1 MISPSVEVGS
11 RFIASTMHEVRTP
24 LQTIISTLELLEDT
38 PLNKEQIEYIHQ
50 IEFSANALLG
60 LANDVL
66 DFTKI
71 SSNNFK
77 LEIQPYDV
85 IELTERVV
93 DLITVETFNRGIEI
107 LTDIDYSLPQNL
119 LGDPV
124 RIQQIILNLVKNAA
138 KFTDT
143 GYIFIRV
150 SSKKKHILFEIID
163 SGIGVP
169 EDKKKLIFTDFY
181 QIDGSSV
188 RKTSGTGLGLSI
200 SKNLVEVMKG
210 QIGVLSNPSGGSN
223 FWFALPFDSCDDTRI
238 SQPHLK
244 IPENVKIL
252 IVDDNALA
260 LKALMAKLSF
270 YGIKNIVLADSG
282 PKALE
287 QIENANKQEQPF
299 TAAFIDLIM
308 NPMDGWRLASEIR
321 STANATAM
329 KLYLMVPEG
338 QLRQDAKMKCLDWY
352 DGYIYKPI
360 KQKAL
365 VSILENMLSTEK
377 PDGNGI
383 DEVSEFKQSRKV
395 SSIMDQQVGGG
406 LKILVAED
414 TPINKML
421 LETFLKKFGATVYL
435 AENGQVAV
443 DQIALHPKI
452 DIIFMDIFMPVKS
465 GIDATIELRN
475 KGYKGIIIA
484 CTANNDSEDFKTYK
498 KIGVND
504 IVVKPFK
511 RDSIREL
518 LEKWSSVLTLPNA
531 KDIISLTF
539 LKNKSLEMWNIE
551 DFMDTTGNNA
561 EFAISLMDE
570 YITQSKELMERLK
583 EELKQTPI
591 NYDKVELYTHTM
603 KGSSASVSATR
614 FAELGRKMNDAAKTR
629 NLTDL
634 EAARINYEIDFI
646 AFTNIVARLPYDQNK
661 LSHAH

>member
-38 PLNKEQIEYIHQ
+38 PLNKEQIEYIHH

-124 RIQQIILNLVKNAA
+124 RIQQILLNLVKNAA

-169 EDKKKLIFTDFY
+169 EDKKRLIFTDFY
-181 QIDGSSV
+181 QVDGSSV
-188 RKTSGTGLGLSI
+188 RKNSGTGLGLSI

-244 IPENVKIL
+244 IPESVKIL

-484 CTANNDSEDFKTYK
+484 CTANTDSEDFKTYK

-646 AFTNIVARLPYDQNK
+646 AFTNIVANWK
-661 LSHAH
+661 TSI

>member
-1 MISPSVEVGS
+1 MDSPSLEVGS

-38 PLNKEQIEYIHQ
+38 PLNKEQTEYIHQ

-71 SSNNFK
+71 SSKNFK

-93 DLITVETFNRGIEI
+93 DLITVESFNRGIEV
-107 LTDIDYSLPQNL
+107 LTDIDYRIPQNI

-124 RIQQIILNLVKNAA
+124 RIQQVILNLVKNAA
-138 KFTDT
+138 KFTES

-150 SSKKKHILFEIID
+150 SVKDAYLLFEIID

-169 EDKKKLIFTDFY
+169 EDKRRLIFTDFY
-181 QIDGSSV
+181 QVDGSST
-188 RKTSGTGLGLSI
+188 RKTGGTGLGLSI
-200 SKNLVEVMKG
+200 SKNLVNVMKG
-210 QIGVLSNPSGGSN
+210 KIGILENPNGGSN
-223 FWFALPFDSCDDTRI
+223 FWFAIPLEKTEGERNSFSQI
-238 SQPHLK
+238 S
-244 IPENVKIL
+244 IPGKQKVL
-252 IVDDNALA
+252 IVDDNSLA
-260 LKALMAKLSF
+260 LKTLKSKLLY
-270 YGIKNIVLADSG
+270 YGIAEIILADSG
-282 PKALE
+282 YSAL
-287 QIENANKQEQPF
+287 QKIQEADQLGKPF
-299 TAAFIDLIM
+299 TAAFIDLLM

-321 STANATAM
+321 STHTTKDLKM
-329 KLYLMVPEG
+329 ILMVPEG
-338 QLRQDAKMKCLDWY
+338 QLRQDAKMKMLDWY

-365 VSILENMLSTEK
+365 ADVLESVLNERDTTAKESDEITELA
-377 PDGNGI
+377 NT
-383 DEVSEFKQSRKV
+383 RKV
-395 SSIMDQQVGGG
+395 SSILDQQVGSS
-406 LKILVAED
+406 LNILVAED
-414 TPINKML
+414 TPINQKL
-421 LETFLKKFGATVYL
+421 LGTFLKKFGANVYL

-443 DQIALHPKI
+443 DQIELHPEI
-452 DIIFMDIFMPVKS
+452 DLIFMDIFMPIKS

-484 CTANNDSEDFKTYK
+484 CTANSDPDDFKTYK
-498 KIGVND
+498 KIGVTD

-511 RDSIREL
+511 RDTIREL
-518 LEKWSSVLTLPNA
+518 LEKWGSVLTVPNA

-539 LKNKSLEMWNIE
+539 LENKSSEMWNLE
-551 DFMDTTGNNA
+551 DFMDTTGQNI

-570 YITQSKELMERLK
+570 YITQSKELMENLK
-583 EELKQTPI
+583 EELKQSPL
-591 NYDKVELYTHTM
+591 NYEKIELYTHTM

-614 FAELGRKMNDAAKTR
+614 FADLGRKMNDAAKTR

-634 EAARINYEIDFI
+634 ESARINYEIDFI
-646 AFTNIVARLPYDQNK
+646 TFTNIVANWK
-661 LSHAH
+661 NSI

>member
-1 MISPSVEVGS
+1 MDSPSLEVGS

-38 PLNKEQIEYIHQ
+38 PLNKEQTEYIHQ

-71 SSNNFK
+71 SSKNFK

-93 DLITVETFNRGIEI
+93 DLITVESFNRGIEV
-107 LTDIDYSLPQNL
+107 LTDIDYRIPQNI

-138 KFTDT
+138 KFTES

-150 SSKKKHILFEIID
+150 SVKDAYLLFEIID

-169 EDKKKLIFTDFY
+169 EDKRRLIFTDFY
-181 QIDGSSV
+181 QVDGSST
-188 RKTSGTGLGLSI
+188 RKTGGTGLGLSI
-200 SKNLVEVMKG
+200 SKNLVNVMKG
-210 QIGVLSNPSGGSN
+210 KIGILENPNGGSN
-223 FWFALPFDSCDDTRI
+223 FWFAIPLEKTEGERNSFSQI
-238 SQPHLK
+238 S
-244 IPENVKIL
+244 IPGKQKVL
-252 IVDDNALA
+252 IVDDNSLA
-260 LKALMAKLSF
+260 LKTLKSKLLY
-270 YGIKNIVLADSG
+270 YGIAEIILADSG
-282 PKALE
+282 YSALQKIQE
-287 QIENANKQEQPF
+287 ANQLGKPF
-299 TAAFIDLIM
+299 TAAFIDLLM

-321 STANATAM
+321 STHTTKDLKM
-329 KLYLMVPEG
+329 ILMVPEG
-338 QLRQDAKMKCLDWY
+338 QLRQDAKMKMLDWY

-365 VSILENMLSTEK
+365 ADVLESILNERDTTAKESDEITELA
-377 PDGNGI
+377 NT
-383 DEVSEFKQSRKV
+383 RKV
-395 SSIMDQQVGGG
+395 SSILDQQVGSS
-406 LKILVAED
+406 LNILVAED
-414 TPINKML
+414 TPINQKL
-421 LETFLKKFGATVYL
+421 LGTFLKKFGANVYL

-443 DQIALHPKI
+443 DQIELHPEI
-452 DIIFMDIFMPVKS
+452 DLIFMDIFMPIKS

-484 CTANNDSEDFKTYK
+484 CTANSDPDDFKTYK
-498 KIGVND
+498 KIGVTD

-511 RDSIREL
+511 RDTIREL
-518 LEKWSSVLTLPNA
+518 LEKWGSVLTVPNA

-539 LKNKSLEMWNIE
+539 LENKSSEMWNLE
-551 DFMDTTGNNA
+551 DFMDTTGQNI

-570 YITQSKELMERLK
+570 YITQSKELMENLK
-583 EELKQTPI
+583 EELKQSPL
-591 NYDKVELYTHTM
+591 NYEKIELYTHTM

-614 FAELGRKMNDAAKTR
+614 FADLGRKMNDAAKTR

-634 EAARINYEIDFI
+634 ESARINYEIDFI
-646 AFTNIVARLPYDQNK
+646 TFTNIVANWK
-661 LSHAH
+661 NSI

>member
-1 MISPSVEVGS
+1 MDSPSLEVGS

-38 PLNKEQIEYIHQ
+38 PLNKEQTEYIHQ

-71 SSNNFK
+71 SSKNFK

-93 DLITVETFNRGIEI
+93 DLITVESFNRGIEV
-107 LTDIDYSLPQNL
+107 LTDIDYRIPQNI

-138 KFTDT
+138 KFTES

-150 SSKKKHILFEIID
+150 SVKDAYLLFEIID

-169 EDKKKLIFTDFY
+169 EDKRRLIFTDFY
-181 QIDGSSV
+181 QVDGSST
-188 RKTSGTGLGLSI
+188 RKTGGTGLGLSI
-200 SKNLVEVMKG
+200 SKNLVNVMKG
-210 QIGVLSNPSGGSN
+210 KIGILENPNGGSN
-223 FWFALPFDSCDDTRI
+223 FWFAIPLEKTEGERNSFSQI
-238 SQPHLK
+238 S
-244 IPENVKIL
+244 IPGKQKVL
-252 IVDDNALA
+252 IVDDNSLA
-260 LKALMAKLSF
+260 LKTLKSKLLY
-270 YGIKNIVLADSG
+270 YGIAEIILADSG
-282 PKALE
+282 YSALQKIQE
-287 QIENANKQEQPF
+287 ANQLGKPF
-299 TAAFIDLIM
+299 TAAFIDLLM

-321 STANATAM
+321 STHTTKDLKM
-329 KLYLMVPEG
+329 ILMVPEG
-338 QLRQDAKMKCLDWY
+338 QLRQDAKMKMLDWY

-365 VSILENMLSTEK
+365 ADVLESVLNERDTTAKESDEITELA
-377 PDGNGI
+377 NT
-383 DEVSEFKQSRKV
+383 RKV
-395 SSIMDQQVGGG
+395 SSILDQQVGSS
-406 LKILVAED
+406 LNILVAED
-414 TPINKML
+414 TPINQKL
-421 LETFLKKFGATVYL
+421 LGTFLKKFGANVYL

-443 DQIALHPKI
+443 DQIELHPEI
-452 DIIFMDIFMPVKS
+452 DLIFMDIFMPIIS

-484 CTANNDSEDFKTYK
+484 CTANSDPDDFKTYK
-498 KIGVND
+498 KIGVTD

-511 RDSIREL
+511 RDTIREL
-518 LEKWSSVLTLPNA
+518 LEKWGSVLTVPNA

-539 LKNKSLEMWNIE
+539 LENKSSEMWNLE
-551 DFMDTTGNNA
+551 DFMDTTGQNI

-570 YITQSKELMERLK
+570 YITQSKELMENLK
-583 EELKQTPI
+583 EELKQSPL
-591 NYDKVELYTHTM
+591 NYEKIELYTHTM

-614 FAELGRKMNDAAKTR
+614 FADLGRKMNDAAKTR

-634 EAARINYEIDFI
+634 ESARINDEIDFI
-646 AFTNIVARLPYDQNK
+646 TFTNIVANWK
-661 LSHAH
+661 NSI

>member
-1 MISPSVEVGS
+1 MDSPSLEVGS

-38 PLNKEQIEYIHQ
+38 PLNKEQTEYIHQ

-71 SSNNFK
+71 SSKNFK

-93 DLITVETFNRGIEI
+93 DLITVESFNRGIEV
-107 LTDIDYSLPQNL
+107 LTDIDYRIPQNI

-138 KFTDT
+138 KFTES

-150 SSKKKHILFEIID
+150 SVKDAYLLFEIID

-169 EDKKKLIFTDFY
+169 EDKRRLIFTDFY
-181 QIDGSSV
+181 QVDGSST
-188 RKTSGTGLGLSI
+188 RKTGGTGLGLSI
-200 SKNLVEVMKG
+200 SKNLVNVMKG
-210 QIGVLSNPSGGSN
+210 KIGILENPNGGSN
-223 FWFALPFDSCDDTRI
+223 FWFAIPLEKTEGERNSFSQI
-238 SQPHLK
+238 S
-244 IPENVKIL
+244 IPGKQKVL
-252 IVDDNALA
+252 IVDDNSLA
-260 LKALMAKLSF
+260 LKTLKSKLLY
-270 YGIKNIVLADSG
+270 YGIAEIILADSG
-282 PKALE
+282 YSAL
-287 QIENANKQEQPF
+287 QKIQEADQLGKPF
-299 TAAFIDLIM
+299 TAAFIDLLM

-321 STANATAM
+321 STHTTKDLKM
-329 KLYLMVPEG
+329 ILMVPEG
-338 QLRQDAKMKCLDWY
+338 QLRQDAKMKMLDWY

-365 VSILENMLSTEK
+365 ADVLESVLNERDTTAKESDEITELANTK
-377 PDGNGI
+377 
-383 DEVSEFKQSRKV
+383 KV
-395 SSIMDQQVGGG
+395 SSILDQQVGSS
-406 LKILVAED
+406 LNILVAED
-414 TPINKML
+414 TPINQKL
-421 LETFLKKFGATVYL
+421 LGTFLKKFGANVYL

-443 DQIALHPKI
+443 DQIELHPEI
-452 DIIFMDIFMPVKS
+452 DLIFMDIFMPIKS

-484 CTANNDSEDFKTYK
+484 CTANSDPDDFKTYK
-498 KIGVND
+498 KIGVTD

-511 RDSIREL
+511 RDTIREL
-518 LEKWSSVLTLPNA
+518 LEKWGSVLTVPNA

-539 LKNKSLEMWNIE
+539 LENKSSEMWNLE
-551 DFMDTTGNNA
+551 DFMDTTGQNI

-570 YITQSKELMERLK
+570 YITQSKELMENLK
-583 EELKQTPI
+583 EELKQSPL
-591 NYDKVELYTHTM
+591 NYEKIELYTHTM

-614 FAELGRKMNDAAKTR
+614 FADLGRKMNDAAKTR

-634 EAARINYEIDFI
+634 ESARINYEIDFI
-646 AFTNIVARLPYDQNK
+646 TFTNIVANWK
-661 LSHAH
+661 NSI

>member
-150 SSKKKHILFEIID
+150 SSKKNHLLFEIID

-244 IPENVKIL
+244 IPESVKIL

-395 SSIMDQQVGGG
+395 SSIMDQQIGGG

-646 AFTNIVARLPYDQNK
+646 AFTNIVANWK
-661 LSHAH
+661 TSI

>member
-1 MISPSVEVGS
+1 MDSPSLEVGS

-38 PLNKEQIEYIHQ
+38 PLNKEQTEYIHQ

-71 SSNNFK
+71 SSKNFK

-93 DLITVETFNRGIEI
+93 DLITVESFNRGIEV
-107 LTDIDYSLPQNL
+107 LTDIDYRIPQNI

-138 KFTDT
+138 KFTES

-150 SSKKKHILFEIID
+150 SVKDAYLLFEIID

-169 EDKKKLIFTDFY
+169 EDKRRLIFTDFY
-181 QIDGSSV
+181 QVDGSST
-188 RKTSGTGLGLSI
+188 RKTGGTGLGLSI
-200 SKNLVEVMKG
+200 SKNLVNVMKG
-210 QIGVLSNPSGGSN
+210 KIGILENPNGGSN
-223 FWFALPFDSCDDTRI
+223 FWFAIPLEKTEGERNSFSQI
-238 SQPHLK
+238 S
-244 IPENVKIL
+244 IPGKQKVL
-252 IVDDNALA
+252 IVDDNSLA
-260 LKALMAKLSF
+260 LKTLKSKLLY
-270 YGIKNIVLADSG
+270 YGIAEIILADSG
-282 PKALE
+282 YSAL
-287 QIENANKQEQPF
+287 QKIQEADQLGKPF
-299 TAAFIDLIM
+299 TAAFIDLLM

-321 STANATAM
+321 STHTTKDLKM
-329 KLYLMVPEG
+329 ILMVPEG
-338 QLRQDAKMKCLDWY
+338 QLRQDAKMKMLDWY

-365 VSILENMLSTEK
+365 ADVLESVLNERDTTAKESDEITELA
-377 PDGNGI
+377 NT
-383 DEVSEFKQSRKV
+383 RKV
-395 SSIMDQQVGGG
+395 SSILDQQVGSS
-406 LKILVAED
+406 LNILVAED
-414 TPINKML
+414 TPINQKL
-421 LETFLKKFGATVYL
+421 LGTFLKKFGANVYL

-443 DQIALHPKI
+443 DQIELHPEI
-452 DIIFMDIFMPVKS
+452 DLIFMDIFMPIKS

-484 CTANNDSEDFKTYK
+484 CTANSDPDDFKTYK
-498 KIGVND
+498 KIGVTD

-511 RDSIREL
+511 RDTIREL
-518 LEKWSSVLTLPNA
+518 LEKWGSVLTVPNA

-539 LKNKSLEMWNIE
+539 LENKSSEMWNLE
-551 DFMDTTGNNA
+551 DFMDTTGQNI

-570 YITQSKELMERLK
+570 YITQSKALMENLK
-583 EELKQTPI
+583 EELKQSPL
-591 NYDKVELYTHTM
+591 NYEKIELYTHTM

-614 FAELGRKMNDAAKTR
+614 FADLGRKMNDAAKTR

-634 EAARINYEIDFI
+634 ESARINYEIDFI
-646 AFTNIVARLPYDQNK
+646 TFTNIVANWK
-661 LSHAH
+661 NSI

>member
-188 RKTSGTGLGLSI
+188 RKNSGTGLGLSI

-338 QLRQDAKMKCLDWY
+338 QFRQDAKMKCLDWY

-414 TPINKML
+414 TSINKML

-646 AFTNIVARLPYDQNK
+646 AFTNIVANWK
-661 LSHAH
+661 TSI

>member
-1 MISPSVEVGS
+1 MDSPSLEVGS

-38 PLNKEQIEYIHQ
+38 PLNKEQTEYIHQ

-71 SSNNFK
+71 SSKNFK

-93 DLITVETFNRGIEI
+93 DLITVESFNRGIEV
-107 LTDIDYSLPQNL
+107 LTDIDYRIPQNI

-138 KFTDT
+138 KFTES

-150 SSKKKHILFEIID
+150 SVKDAYLLFEIID

-169 EDKKKLIFTDFY
+169 EDKRRLIFTDFY
-181 QIDGSSV
+181 QVDGSST
-188 RKTSGTGLGLSI
+188 RKTGGTGLGLSI
-200 SKNLVEVMKG
+200 SKNLVNVMKG
-210 QIGVLSNPSGGSN
+210 KIGILENPNGGSN
-223 FWFALPFDSCDDTRI
+223 FWFAIPLEKTEGERNSLSQI
-238 SQPHLK
+238 S
-244 IPENVKIL
+244 IPGKQKVL
-252 IVDDNALA
+252 IVDDNPLA
-260 LKALMAKLSF
+260 LKTLKSKLLY
-270 YGIKNIVLADSG
+270 YGIAEIILADSG
-282 PKALE
+282 YSAL
-287 QIENANKQEQPF
+287 QKIQEADQLGKPF
-299 TAAFIDLIM
+299 TAAFIDLLM

-321 STANATAM
+321 STHTTKDLKM
-329 KLYLMVPEG
+329 ILMVPEG
-338 QLRQDAKMKCLDWY
+338 QLRQDAKMKMLDWY

-365 VSILENMLSTEK
+365 ADVLESVLNERDTTAKESDEITELA
-377 PDGNGI
+377 NT
-383 DEVSEFKQSRKV
+383 RKV
-395 SSIMDQQVGGG
+395 SSILDQQVGSS
-406 LKILVAED
+406 LNILVAED
-414 TPINKML
+414 TPINQKL
-421 LETFLKKFGATVYL
+421 LGTFLKKFGANVYL

-443 DQIALHPKI
+443 DQIELHPEI
-452 DIIFMDIFMPVKS
+452 DLIFMDIFMPIKS

-484 CTANNDSEDFKTYK
+484 CTANSDPDDFKTYK
-498 KIGVND
+498 KIGVTD

-511 RDSIREL
+511 RDTIREL
-518 LEKWSSVLTLPNA
+518 LEKWGSVLTVPNA

-539 LKNKSLEMWNIE
+539 LENKSSEMWNLE
-551 DFMDTTGNNA
+551 DFMDTTGQNI

-570 YITQSKELMERLK
+570 YITQSKELMENLK
-583 EELKQTPI
+583 EELKQSPL
-591 NYDKVELYTHTM
+591 NYEKIELYTHTM

-614 FAELGRKMNDAAKTR
+614 FADLGRKMNDAAKTR

-634 EAARINYEIDFI
+634 ESARINYEIDFI
-646 AFTNIVARLPYDQNK
+646 TFTNIVANWK
-661 LSHAH
+661 NSI

>member
-188 RKTSGTGLGLSI
+188 RKNIGTGLGLSI

-308 NPMDGWRLASEIR
+308 NPMDGWRLASEIK
-321 STANATAM
+321 STANATSM

-551 DFMDTTGNNA
+551 DFMDTTGNNS

-646 AFTNIVARLPYDQNK
+646 AFTNIVANWK
-661 LSHAH
+661 TSI

>member
-188 RKTSGTGLGLSI
+188 RKNSGTGLGLSI

-210 QIGVLSNPSGGSN
+210 KIGVLSNPSGGSN
-223 FWFALPFDSCDDTRI
+223 FWFALPLDSCDDTRI

-244 IPENVKIL
+244 IPESVKIL

-646 AFTNIVARLPYDQNK
+646 AFTNIVANWK
-661 LSHAH
+661 TSI

>member
-1 MISPSVEVGS
+1 MDSPSLEVGS

-38 PLNKEQIEYIHQ
+38 PLNKEQTEYIHQ

-71 SSNNFK
+71 SSKNFK

-93 DLITVETFNRGIEI
+93 DLITVESFNRGIEV
-107 LTDIDYSLPQNL
+107 LTDIDYRIPQNI

-138 KFTDT
+138 KFTES

-150 SSKKKHILFEIID
+150 SVKDAYLLFEIID

-169 EDKKKLIFTDFY
+169 EDKRRLIFTDFY
-181 QIDGSSV
+181 QVDGSST
-188 RKTSGTGLGLSI
+188 RKTGGTGLGLSI
-200 SKNLVEVMKG
+200 SKNLVNVMKG
-210 QIGVLSNPSGGSN
+210 KIGILENPNGGSN
-223 FWFALPFDSCDDTRI
+223 FWFAIPLEKTEGERNSF
-238 SQPHLK
+238 SQMGIAGNQK
-244 IPENVKIL
+244 VL
-252 IVDDNALA
+252 IVCDNSVALRA
-260 LKALMAKLSF
+260 LKSKLLD
-270 YGIKNIVLADSG
+270 YGIAEIILADSG
-282 PKALE
+282 YSAL
-287 QIENANKQEQPF
+287 QKIQEADQLGKPF
-299 TAAFIDLIM
+299 TAAFIDLLM

-321 STANATAM
+321 STHTTKDLKM
-329 KLYLMVPEG
+329 ILMVPEG
-338 QLRQDAKMKCLDWY
+338 QLRQDAKMKMLDWY

-365 VSILENMLSTEK
+365 ADILESVLNERDTTAKESDEITELA
-377 PDGNGI
+377 NT
-383 DEVSEFKQSRKV
+383 RKV
-395 SSIMDQQVGGG
+395 SSILDQQVGSS
-406 LKILVAED
+406 LNILVAED
-414 TPINKML
+414 TPINQKL
-421 LETFLKKFGATVYL
+421 LGTFLKKFGANVYL

-443 DQIALHPKI
+443 DQIELHPEI
-452 DIIFMDIFMPVKS
+452 DLIFMDIFMPIKS

-484 CTANNDSEDFKTYK
+484 CTANSDPDDFKTYK
-498 KIGVND
+498 KIGVTD

-511 RDSIREL
+511 RDTIREL
-518 LEKWSSVLTLPNA
+518 LEKWGSVLTVPNA

-539 LKNKSLEMWNIE
+539 LENKSSEMWNLE
-551 DFMDTTGNNA
+551 DFMDTTGQNI

-570 YITQSKELMERLK
+570 YITQSKELMENLK
-583 EELKQTPI
+583 EELKQSPL
-591 NYDKVELYTHTM
+591 NYEKIELYTHTM

-614 FAELGRKMNDAAKTR
+614 FADLGRKMNDAAKTR

-634 EAARINYEIDFI
+634 ESARINYEIDFI
-646 AFTNIVARLPYDQNK
+646 TFTNIVANWK
-661 LSHAH
+661 NSI

>member
-1 MISPSVEVGS
+1 MDSPSLEVGS

-38 PLNKEQIEYIHQ
+38 PLNKEQTEYIHQ

-71 SSNNFK
+71 SSKNFK

-93 DLITVETFNRGIEI
+93 DLITVESFNRGIEV
-107 LTDIDYSLPQNL
+107 LTDIDYRIPQNI

-138 KFTDT
+138 KFTES

-150 SSKKKHILFEIID
+150 SVKDAYLLFEIID

-169 EDKKKLIFTDFY
+169 EDKRRLIFTDFY
-181 QIDGSSV
+181 QVDGSST
-188 RKTSGTGLGLSI
+188 RKTGGTGLGLSI
-200 SKNLVEVMKG
+200 SKNLVNVMKG
-210 QIGVLSNPSGGSN
+210 KIGILENPNGGSN
-223 FWFALPFDSCDDTRI
+223 FWFAIPLEKTEGERNSFSQI
-238 SQPHLK
+238 S
-244 IPENVKIL
+244 IPGKQKVL
-252 IVDDNALA
+252 IVDDNSLA
-260 LKALMAKLSF
+260 LKTLKSKLLY
-270 YGIKNIVLADSG
+270 YGIAEIILADSG
-282 PKALE
+282 YSAL
-287 QIENANKQEQPF
+287 QKIQEADQLGKPF
-299 TAAFIDLIM
+299 TAAFIDLLM

-321 STANATAM
+321 STHTTKDLKM
-329 KLYLMVPEG
+329 ILMVPEG
-338 QLRQDAKMKCLDWY
+338 QLRQDAKMKMLDWY

-365 VSILENMLSTEK
+365 ADVLESVLNERDTTAKESDEITELA
-377 PDGNGI
+377 NT
-383 DEVSEFKQSRKV
+383 RKV
-395 SSIMDQQVGGG
+395 SSILDQQVGSS
-406 LKILVAED
+406 LNILVAED
-414 TPINKML
+414 TPINQKL
-421 LETFLKKFGATVYL
+421 LGKFLKKFGANVYL

-443 DQIALHPKI
+443 DQIELHPEI
-452 DIIFMDIFMPVKS
+452 DLIFMDIFMPIKS

-484 CTANNDSEDFKTYK
+484 CTANSDPDDFKTYK
-498 KIGVND
+498 KIGVTD

-511 RDSIREL
+511 RDTIREL
-518 LEKWSSVLTLPNA
+518 LEKWGSVLTVPNA

-539 LKNKSLEMWNIE
+539 LENKSSEMWNLE
-551 DFMDTTGNNA
+551 DFMDTTGKNI

-570 YITQSKELMERLK
+570 YITQSKELMENLK
-583 EELKQTPI
+583 EELKQSPL
-591 NYDKVELYTHTM
+591 NYEKIELYTHTM

-614 FAELGRKMNDAAKTR
+614 FADLGRKMNDAAKTR

-634 EAARINYEIDFI
+634 ESARINYEIDFI
-646 AFTNIVARLPYDQNK
+646 TFTNIVANWK
-661 LSHAH
+661 NSI